1 MSHTGTS
8 KNRHINKCY
17 ICIYIYIYIYI
28 IFIYY
33 KYCYIYTLYIIKIIY
48 CHILILGHR
57 KTGIYIK
64 ILYIYHIYYYIH
76 IYIYIYIYIYIINEG
91 TIQCGIWIQ
100 IICPYT
106 CCCRSNWT
114 SYSRLLFSSVFIFS
128 IITVIVIWQTGICR
142 KGILVMHDMFS
153 HFQKPRLHQ
162 TMYSHSFLNF
172 SSY

>member
-1 MSHTGTS
+1 MLYLYIIYYKYYILSYTGSS
-8 KNRHINKCY
+8 KNRHIYKN
-17 ICIYIYIYIYI
+17 IIYIYIS
-28 IFIYY
+28 
-33 KYCYIYTLYIIKIIY
+33 
-48 CHILILGHR
+48 
-57 KTGIYIK
+57 
-64 ILYIYHIYYYIH
+64 
-76 IYIYIYIYIYIINEG
+76 YIYIYIYIYIINEG

-128 IITVIVIWQTGICR
+128 IITVIVIWQTWICR

-153 HFQKPRLHQ
+153 HFQKRRLHQ
-162 TMYSHSFLNF
+162 TMYSHSFLNL